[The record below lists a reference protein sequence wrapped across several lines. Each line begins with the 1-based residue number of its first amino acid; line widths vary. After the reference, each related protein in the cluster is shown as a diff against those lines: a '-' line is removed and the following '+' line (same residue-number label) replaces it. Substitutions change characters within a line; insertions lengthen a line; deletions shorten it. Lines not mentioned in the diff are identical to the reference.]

1 MCEISGEIKIG
12 TNESGQTFIGYGNQW
27 ITLEE
32 FKYCNILPNT
42 KFVLKTAEEKVK
54 IKDVKIHSNYGTVSS
69 FNDNHD
75 YSLSFPL
82 ILNDFGLVDTTLY
95 AETQQPQSKP
105 IDPPDNITSNIT
117 DFIIGGTAFI
127 AMIMSILQ
135 QIHQKK
141 KETEASICCDN
152 NKVNIQKLQTE
163 LKSLEQQIN
172 TSQEKSNKTLHA
184 EIFEQYKEIKDIKE
198 NFNELQDIIEKIIDR
213 EK

>member
-12 TNESGQTFIGYGNQW
+12 SNESGQTFISYGNQW

-42 KFVLKTAEEKVK
+42 KFVLKIAEEKVK
-54 IKDVKIHSNYGTVSS
+54 IKDVKIHSNYGNVSS

-82 ILNDFGLVDTTLY
+82 KLNDFGLVDTTLY

-141 KETEASICCDN
+141 KETEASICCNN

-198 NFNELQDIIEKIIDR
+198 NFNELQDIIEKVIDR
-213 EK
+213 KK

>member
-42 KFVLKTAEEKVK
+42 KFVLKIAEEKVK

-82 ILNDFGLVDTTLY
+82 NLNDFGLVDTTLY

-135 QIHQKK
+135 QIRQKK
-141 KETEASICCDN
+141 KETDASVCCNN

-172 TSQEKSNKTLHA
+172 TSQEKSNKALHA

-198 NFNELQDIIEKIIDR
+198 NFNELQNIIEKVIDR